1 MPDPSLYA
9 GREQTYVKH
18 FFLKRYLERVAWNI
32 YSFQSD
38 FAYVDGFSGPWKSAA
53 ESYKDTS
60 FSLALEQLRA
70 VRTGVKERRSK
81 DVTFR
86 CQFVEKDAR
95 AFAELKATVEDISD
109 VPIALI
115 KGQFE
120 DHITDVQKFVGRSFS
135 LIFIDP
141 TGWTG
146 YPLQKIT
153 PLLQLK
159 GEVLINFMS
168 DFINRFIDDPRP
180 NIATTFD
187 ELFGGAWYDEWKAL
201 HDAGMTR
208 EAAAIRVYTERLKLA
223 GNYKFVTSTRILK
236 PASDRAYF
244 YLIYATRHPKGILEF
259 RGVEKKAV
267 DVQERL
273 RNTVKYQTAVA
284 RTGQHGLFGAAIMDT
299 AVATYEDERKIQNE
313 IALDKLIDLIKA
325 RPKGIKYEDLVGP
338 VMETPLTWESDL
350 KAWLKQLRSQE
361 KITVSGMGP
370 RERTPKAGH
379 KIHPTTRL

>member
-18 FFLKRYLERVAWNI
+18 FFLKRYLERVAYNI
-32 YSFQSD
+32 YSFKDD

-70 VRTGVKERRSK
+70 VRSGVKDGRGK

-86 CQFVEKDAR
+86 CQFVEKDNR
-95 AFAELKATVEDISD
+95 AFAELKATVEGISD
-109 VPIALI
+109 VTIELINGEFENHIA
-115 KGQFE
+115 
-120 DHITDVQKFVGRSFS
+120 DVQKFVGRSFS
-135 LIFIDP
+135 LVFIDP

-146 YPLQKIT
+146 YPLEKIT

-168 DFINRFIDDPRP
+168 DFITRFIDDPRP
-180 NIATTFD
+180 NIAAGFND
-187 ELFGGAWYDEWKAL
+187 LFGAEWFNEWKAL

-208 EAAAIRVYTERLKLA
+208 EAAAIRVYTERLKKA

-244 YLIYATRHPKGILEF
+244 YLIYATRHSKGILEF

-273 RNTVKYQTAVA
+273 RNDVKYQTAVA
-284 RTGQHGLFGAAIMDT
+284 RTGQPGLFGAAIMDT
-299 AVATYEDERKIQNE
+299 AVAAYEDERKNQHE
-313 IALDKLIDLIKA
+313 IALGKLIELIKA
-325 RPKGIKYEDLVGP
+325 HPKGIKYEDLIGP

-350 KAWLKQLRSQE
+350 KGWLKQLLSE
-361 KITVSGMGP
+361 DKITISGMGP
-370 RERTPKAGH
+370 RERTVKPGH
-379 KIHPTTRL
+379 TIHLTAKL